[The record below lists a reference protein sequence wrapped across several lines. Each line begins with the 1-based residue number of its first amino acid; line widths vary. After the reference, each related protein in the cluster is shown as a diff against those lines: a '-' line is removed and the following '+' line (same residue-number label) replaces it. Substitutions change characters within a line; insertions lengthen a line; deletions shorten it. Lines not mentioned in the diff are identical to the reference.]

1 MTTTSVLNART
12 LGTERLADVHWA
24 QSAQPAPTCLK
35 LDGDTEAD
43 IAIIGAGYTGLVA
56 ALSAAGDGRRIVV
69 LEAAPEPG
77 FAASGRNAGA
87 VAPMM
92 WGMKKTPAQ
101 IAAAFPQHAPRMN
114 RAIAT
119 SGAFLRDFIATH
131 GVECEAHFDGYLL
144 AARTPDS
151 LAKAKAAHGAWAQY
165 GGRFELLSQQELSR
179 HVRTDAYAGALRVP
193 DAGHLNPLSFS
204 RGLAA
209 AAQRAGVTIH
219 CGSPVLSAK
228 YEDGAWRLQTPNG
241 VVRAAILLAGMGAY
255 GGALVPRLHKESYE
269 VCSAIVATDPLPNAR
284 ELMPGG
290 MPMADLDD
298 AAVFA
303 PMIDARGCLVIS
315 MLFQGD
321 QMSLADAGRIVR
333 PRLARAF
340 PDLGAVAFTKF
351 WGGKF
356 LMTTDGAPHL
366 LQIGPNAYAAQG
378 CNGMGHSMGVAVA
391 HDLGR
396 LGAGAAAEE
405 LVFPVTTPKPAPMH
419 GLMTGALRRVMAPM
433 MNRKVA

>member
-1 MTTTSVLNART
+1 MTSTAILNART
-12 LGTERLADVHWA
+12 LGTEPLANVHWVN
-24 QSAQPAPTCLK
+24 SAQPAPACPK

-43 IAIIGAGYTGLVA
+43 IVILGAGYTGLVA

-119 SGAFLRDFIATH
+119 SGAFLRDFISRY

-144 AARTPDS
+144 AARTPDT
-151 LAKAKAAHGAWAQY
+151 LAKAKAAYEAWVVY
-165 GGRFELLSQQELSR
+165 GGHFELLSAQELTR
-179 HVRTDAYAGALRVP
+179 HVHTEAYAGALRAP
-193 DAGHLNPLSFS
+193 DAGYLNPLSFS

-209 AAQRAGVTIH
+209 AAQDAGVAIH

-228 YEDGAWRLQTPNG
+228 YESGVWNLRTPGG
-241 VVRAAILLAGMGAY
+241 VVRATTLLAGMGAY
-255 GGALVPRLHKESYE
+255 GGALVPRLQKESYE
-269 VCSAIVATDPLPNAR
+269 VCSAVVATDPLPNAR
-284 ELMPGG
+284 EIMPGG

-303 PMIDARGCLVIS
+303 PMIDARDCLVVS

-321 QMSLADAGRIVR
+321 RMSLADAERIVR
-333 PRLARAF
+333 PRLARAL
-340 PDLGAVAFTKF
+340 PALASVPFTKF

-356 LMTTDGAPHL
+356 LMTADGVPHL

-396 LGAGAAAEE
+396 LGAGAAADD
-405 LVFPVTTPKPAPMH
+405 LVFPVTMPKPAPMH

>member
-1 MTTTSVLNART
+1 MTITSVLNART
-12 LGTERLADVHWA
+12 LGTEPLADVHWA
-24 QSAQPAPTCLK
+24 QSAQAAPACPK
-35 LDGDTEAD
+35 LDDDTKAD

-92 WGMKKTPAQ
+92 WGMKKTPTQ
-101 IAAAFPQHAPRMN
+101 IAAAFPQHAARMN
-114 RAIAT
+114 RTIAT
-119 SGAFLRDFIATH
+119 AGAFLRAFITKH

-144 AARTPDS
+144 AARTPAS
-151 LAKAKAAHGAWAQY
+151 LAKAKAAHDEWAKY
-165 GGRFELLSQQELSR
+165 DGRFEVLSQEELSH
-179 HVRTDAYAGALRVP
+179 HVHTDAYAGALRVP
-193 DAGHLNPLSFS
+193 DAGYLNPLSFS

-228 YEDGAWRLQTPNG
+228 YEHGAWRLQTTGG
-241 VVRAAILLAGMGAY
+241 VVRAATLLTGMGAY
-255 GGALVPRLHKESYE
+255 GGALVPRLQKESYE
-269 VCSAIVATDPLPNAR
+269 VCSAVVATDPLANAR
-284 ELMPGG
+284 EFMPGG

-303 PMIDARGCLVIS
+303 PMIDARGCLVVS

-321 QMSLADAGRIVR
+321 QMSLADAERIVR
-333 PRLARAF
+333 PRLARAL
-340 PDLGAVAFTKF
+340 PELGAAPFTKF

-356 LMTTDGAPHL
+356 LMTVDGVPHL
-366 LQIGPNAYAAQG
+366 LQIGPNAFAAQG
-378 CNGMGHSMGVAVA
+378 CNGMGHSMGVTVA

-396 LGAGAAAEE
+396 LGAGAAAKD
-405 LVFPVTTPKPAPMH
+405 LVFPVTMPKAAPMH

>member
-1 MTTTSVLNART
+1 MTVTALLNART
-12 LGTERLADVHWA
+12 LGTEALTGVHWA
-24 QSAQPAPTCLK
+24 QGAQPAPACPK
-35 LDGDTEAD
+35 LEDDMDAD
-43 IAIIGAGYTGLVA
+43 IVIVGAGYTGLVA

-77 FAASGRNAGA
+77 YAASGRNAGA

-101 IAAAFPQHAPRMN
+101 IAAAFPQHGPRMN

-119 SGAFLRDFIATH
+119 AGGFLNDFIAKH
-131 GVECEAHFDGYLL
+131 DVQCEAHFDGYLL
-144 AARTPDS
+144 AARTPET
-151 LAKAKAAHGAWAQY
+151 LAKAKSAHEAWATY
-165 GGRFELLSQQELSR
+165 GGHFELLSAQDLAR
-179 HVRTDAYAGALRVP
+179 YVCTAAYAGALRVP
-193 DAGHLNPLSFS
+193 HAGYLNPLSFS

-209 AAQRAGVTIH
+209 AAQRAGVSIH
-219 CGSPVLSAK
+219 CSSPVLSATH
-228 YEDGAWRLQTPNG
+228 EAGFWNLRTPSG
-241 VVRAAILLAGMGAY
+241 MVRAATLLAGMGAY
-255 GGALVPRLHKESYE
+255 GGALVPRLRKESYH
-269 VCSAIVATDPLPNAR
+269 VCSAVVATDPLPSAR
-284 ELMPGG
+284 EIMPGG

-303 PMIDARGCLVIS
+303 PMIDARGCLVVS

-321 QMSLADAGRIVR
+321 QMSLADAERIVR
-333 PRLARAF
+333 PRLARAL
-340 PDLGAVAFTKF
+340 PALASVPFTKF

-356 LMTTDGAPHL
+356 LITPDGVPHL

-396 LGAGAAAEE
+396 LGAGADD

-419 GLMTGALRRVMAPM
+419 GFITGALRRVMAPL